1 MDAVLYSQL
10 VNEVKIGKKLPDAI
24 YIHESAFDEI
34 PTKLATLINA
44 VGKALKVPSQDW
56 NILKLSR
63 NKFSMS
69 LLGYPTFFDESYP
82 PLKQSVTVDLEKL
95 GHKIT
100 DYSTYDNPPILH
112 RKETMITQGHPNY
125 DEFCLITQEGEQAG
139 LYENARHIGF
149 KASWEAIINSHG
161 YELVDGRLFRNS
173 ALVIDSNEQKI
184 ARDKTAIVRY
194 ELSAPMKTLAK
205 NGFLEGQYSI
215 FDYGCGRGD
224 DLRELEAHGLDVLG
238 WDPNFLPDA
247 DKVNADLVNIGFV
260 INVIEERNERIEAL
274 QNAWELT
281 DKLLVASA
289 MLANESYLA
298 KFTPFKDGIITSR
311 NTFQKYYTQSELK
324 LFIELSLDEQAVAV
338 APGIYFIFKDKEL
351 EQEFLQNR
359 HRRNHS
365 WEHKSQPIDI
375 KEAKTKLL
383 FSTHN
388 ELFES
393 FWQSC
398 LLLGRCPAIDEFS
411 KSDELIELLGTMKK
425 AFRFCKGFYDTK
437 DLAIAQQMRR
447 EDLLVYFAVGLFR
460 KRKAYKHQSEQTKRD
475 IQEFFGTYTDAQTQ
489 ATELLFQ
496 IADVEKVEQECIEAN
511 ETLPASVL
519 DCENDKFH
527 SLTLHKKYLD
537 LLSPQL
543 RVYVSSALQLYGE
556 LDDIQ
561 LIKIH
566 LTSGKLTLLG
576 YERFY
581 DSPLPQLKERV
592 KIKMADQDVDFFD
605 YITEDKRPV
614 LLNKIEYIDESFTD
628 FKIQKAFSKRL
639 NKEML
644 KLDLNVSTV
653 YLQQISALLGS
664 SNFEIS
670 GYKLYKKN

>member
-24 YIHESAFDEI
+24 YIHESAFEEI
-34 PTKLATLINA
+34 PTKLSTIINA
-44 VGKALKVPSQDW
+44 VGKALKVPSEDW
-56 NILKLSR
+56 NIVKLSR
-63 NKFSMS
+63 KNFSMS
-69 LLGYPTFFDESYP
+69 LLNYPTFFEESYP
-82 PLKQSVTVDLEKL
+82 PLKQSVSVDLEKL

-100 DYSTYDNPPILH
+100 DYSNYDNPPILH

-173 ALVIDSNEQKI
+173 ALAIDSNEQKI
-184 ARDKTAIVRY
+184 DRDKTAIVRY
-194 ELSAPMKTLAK
+194 ELSAPLKSLAK

-247 DKVNADLVNIGFV
+247 EKVNADLVNIGFV

-274 QNAWELT
+274 QGAWELT

-324 LFIELSLDEQAVAV
+324 LFIELSLEEQAVAV

-398 LLLGRCPAIDEFS
+398 LLLGRCPAIEEFS
-411 KSDELIELLGTMKK
+411 KSNELVELLGTMKK
-425 AFRFCKGFYDTK
+425 AFRFCKSFYDIK
-437 DLAIAQQMRR
+437 DLAIAQQMRK
-447 EDLLVYFAVGLFR
+447 EDLLVYFAVGLFG

-475 IQEFFGTYTDAQTQ
+475 IKEFFGTHTVAQAQ

-496 IADVEKVEQECIEAN
+496 IANVEKIELECIEAS

-519 DCENDKFH
+519 DYENEKPH

-537 LLSPQL
+537 LLSPLL

-561 LIKIH
+561 LIKVH

-576 YERFY
+576 YEDFETSKQPR
-581 DSPLPQLKERV
+581 LKERV
-592 KIKMADQDVDFFD
+592 KIKMAEQDVDFFD
-605 YITEDKRPV
+605 YLAIDKAPE
-614 LLNKIEYIDESFTD
+614 LLNK
-628 FKIQKAFSKRL
+628 QKL
-639 NKEML
+639 ILE
-644 KLDLNVSTV
+644 
-653 YLQQISALLGS
+653 
-664 SNFEIS
+664 
-670 GYKLYKKN
+670 

>member
-10 VNEVKIGKKLPDAI
+10 VKEVKIGKKLPDAI
-24 YIHESAFDEI
+24 YIHESAFEEI
-34 PTKLATLINA
+34 SPKLATIINA

-56 NILKLSR
+56 NIVKLSR

-69 LLGYPTFFDESYP
+69 LLSYPTFFEESYP
-82 PLKQSVTVDLEKL
+82 PLKQSVTVDLDKL
-95 GHKIT
+95 SHKIT
-100 DYSTYDNPPILH
+100 DYSSYDNPPILH

-125 DEFCLITQEGEQAG
+125 EEFCLITQEGEQAG
-139 LYENARHIGF
+139 LYENSRHIGF
-149 KASWEAIINSHG
+149 KASWEAVINSHG

-173 ALVIDSNEQKI
+173 ALATTSNEPKI
-184 ARDKTAIVRY
+184 DRDKTAIVRY
-194 ELSAPMKTLAK
+194 ELSAPLKTLAK
-205 NGFLEGQYSI
+205 SGFLEGQYSI

-224 DLRELEAHGLDVLG
+224 DLRELEAHGLDALG

-247 DKVNADLVNIGFV
+247 DKINADLVNIGFV
-260 INVIEERNERIEAL
+260 INVVEDRNERIEAL
-274 QNAWELT
+274 QGAWELT

-298 KFTPFKDGIITSR
+298 QFTPFKDGIITSR

-324 LFIELSLDEQAVAV
+324 LFIELSLDEQAIAV
-338 APGIYFIFKDKEL
+338 APGIYFIFKDKEI

-388 ELFES
+388 DLFES
-393 FWQSC
+393 FWENC

-411 KSDELIELLGTMKK
+411 KSNELVELLGTMKK
-425 AFRFCKGFYDTK
+425 AFRFCKSFYDTK
-437 DLAIAQQMRR
+437 DLAIAQQMRK
-447 EDLLVYFAVGLFR
+447 EDLLVYFAVGLFG
-460 KRKAYKHQSEQTKRD
+460 KRKAYKHQSDQTKRD
-475 IQEFFGTYTDAQTQ
+475 IKEFFGTNTVVQAQ
-489 ATELLFQ
+489 ATELLFD
-496 IADVEKVEQECIEAN
+496 IADVEKIKQECIEAS

-519 DCENDKFH
+519 DYENGNPH
-527 SLTLHKKYLD
+527 SLTFHKQYLD
-537 LLSPQL
+537 LLSPLL
-543 RVYVSSALQLYGE
+543 RVYISSALQLYGE

-576 YERFY
+576 YVGFD

-605 YITEDKRPV
+605 YINESSRPV
-614 LLNKIEYIDESFTD
+614 LLNKIEYIDKSFED
-628 FKIQKAFSKRL
+628 FKMQKTFAKGLEQELL
-639 NKEML
+639 NSDFKGA
-644 KLDLNVSTV
+644 SV
-653 YLQQISALLGS
+653 YLQQINALLDL
-664 SNFEIS
+664 NNIEVR
-670 GYKLYKKN
+670 GYKLCKIM

>member
-24 YIHESAFDEI
+24 YIHESAFEEI
-34 PTKLATLINA
+34 PTKLSTIINA
-44 VGKALKVPSQDW
+44 VGKALKVPSEDW
-56 NILKLSR
+56 NIVKLSLY
-63 NKFSMS
+63 KFSMS
-69 LLGYPTFFDESYP
+69 LLSYPTFFEESYP
-82 PLKQSVTVDLEKL
+82 PLKQSVTVNLEKL

-100 DYSTYDNPPILH
+100 DYSNYDNPPILH

-139 LYENARHIGF
+139 LYENSRHIGF

-173 ALVIDSNEQKI
+173 ALAIDSNEQKI
-184 ARDKTAIVRY
+184 DRDKTAIVRY
-194 ELSAPMKTLAK
+194 ELSSPMKTLAK

-260 INVIEERNERIEAL
+260 INVIEERIERIEAL
-274 QNAWELT
+274 QGAWELT

-298 KFTPFKDGIITSR
+298 KFSPFKDGIITSR

-383 FSTHN
+383 FSKHN

-393 FWQSC
+393 FWKSC

-411 KSDELIELLGTMKK
+411 NSNELVELLGTMKK
-425 AFRFCKGFYDTK
+425 AFRFCKSFYDTK
-437 DLAIAQQMRR
+437 DLAVAQQMRK
-447 EDLLVYFAVGLFR
+447 EDLLVYFVVGLFG

-475 IQEFFGTYTDAQTQ
+475 IKEFFGTHTVAQAQ

-496 IADVEKVEQECIEAN
+496 IADAEKIKQECIEAN

-519 DCENDKFH
+519 DCENGNPH

-576 YERFY
+576 YEGFY

-605 YITEDKRPV
+605 YIAEDKRPV
-614 LLNKIEYIDESFTD
+614 LLNKIEYIDESFND
-628 FKIQKAFSKRL
+628 FQIQKAFSKRL
-639 NKEML
+639 DKELL
-644 KLDLNVSTV
+644 KLDFKINTV
-653 YLQQISALLGS
+653 YLQQINTLLGGHI
-664 SNFEIS
+664 EIS
-670 GYKLYKKN
+670 DYKFKKL

>member
-1 MDAVLYSQL
+1 
-10 VNEVKIGKKLPDAI
+10 
-24 YIHESAFDEI
+24 
-34 PTKLATLINA
+34 
-44 VGKALKVPSQDW
+44 
-56 NILKLSR
+56 
-63 NKFSMS
+63 
-69 LLGYPTFFDESYP
+69 
-82 PLKQSVTVDLEKL
+82 
-95 GHKIT
+95 
-100 DYSTYDNPPILH
+100 
-112 RKETMITQGHPNY
+112 MITQWHPNY

-173 ALVIDSNEQKI
+173 ALAIDSNEKKI
-184 ARDKTAIVRY
+184 DRDKTAIVRY
-194 ELSAPMKTLAK
+194 ELSSPMKTLAK

-260 INVIEERNERIEAL
+260 INVIEERIERIEAL
-274 QNAWELT
+274 QGAWELT